1 MNNFDFSYSE
11 LAHYIRINSLQ
22 MTSAAKT
29 SHIGSC
35 FSVAELL
42 AVCLIKGKNSKSK
55 LIFSKGHAAAAYY
68 AGLAGINIIPKVLL
82 ESFSKNGSNLIG
94 HVSHHV
100 TGIDFSSGS
109 LGHGLPFA
117 VGLAKSDK
125 KTNFNVILSDGELNE
140 GTTWES
146 LALASH
152 HKLNNLFV
160 IIDLNKIQ
168 SFGSTDEVLNFE
180 PLNDKFASFGCNVR
194 IIDGHSIEEIVD
206 ALKTVSTQ
214 KPTVVIAQTIKGK
227 GLLKMENKLEWHY
240 KSLSL
245 EEIPTAIEELKNNA

>member
-11 LAHYIRINSLQ
+11 LAKYIRVNSLQ

-35 FSVAELL
+35 LSVADLL
-42 AVCLIKGKNSKSK
+42 AVCLIKGKKNESQ
-55 LIFSKGHAAAAYY
+55 LVFSKGHAAAAYY
-68 AGLAGINIIPKVLL
+68 AGLAGINIIPEVSLK
-82 ESFSKNGSNLIG
+82 SFSKNGSNLIG

-100 TGIDFSSGS
+100 AGIDFSSGS

-117 VGLAKSDK
+117 VGLAISNK
-125 KTNFNVILSDGELNE
+125 KNKVNVILSDGELNE

-152 HKLNNLFV
+152 HKLSNLFV

-168 SFGSTDEVLNFE
+168 SFGSTIEVLNFE
-180 PLNDKFASFGCNVR
+180 PLEDKFVSFGCNVR
-194 IIDGHSIEEIVD
+194 LIDGHSIEEIHD
-206 ALKTVSTQ
+206 ALELVSAQ
-214 KPTVVIAQTIKGK
+214 SPTVIIAQTIKGK
-227 GLLKMENKLEWHY
+227 GLTKMENKLEWHY

-245 EEIPTAIEELKNNA
+245 EEIPAAIEELNNNA

>member
-1 MNNFDFSYSE
+1 MNNFDFNYSE
-11 LAHYIRINSLQ
+11 LARYIRINSLL

-35 FSVAELL
+35 LSVAEVL
-42 AVCLIKGKNSKSK
+42 AVCLIKGKSNKSK
-55 LIFSKGHAAAAYY
+55 LVFSKGHAAAAYY
-68 AGLAGINIIPKVLL
+68 AGLAGINIIPENSLK
-82 ESFSKNGSNLIG
+82 SFSKNGSNLIG

-100 TGIDFSSGS
+100 AGIDFSSGS

-117 VGLAKSDK
+117 VGLAISNK
-125 KTNFNVILSDGELNE
+125 KNIINVILSDGELNE

-168 SFGSTDEVLNFE
+168 SFGSTIKVLNFE
-180 PLNDKFASFGCNVR
+180 PLKDKFESFGCIVR
-194 IIDGHSIEEIVD
+194 LINGHSIKEIVD
-206 ALKTVSTQ
+206 ALEAVNAQ

-227 GLLKMENKLEWHY
+227 GLIRMEDKLEWHY

-245 EEIPTAIEELKNNA
+245 EEIPAALEELNNNA